1 MKKLRVNVGKGY
13 DILIEKGI
21 IEHTADYIKNVTG
34 AKKICLVS
42 DTNVY
47 KLYGDTVMSS
57 LKGAGY
63 DVFEYVYPAGEQS
76 KTTAT
81 VISMVE
87 YMAQNELTRND
98 LVVAL
103 GGGVCGDMAGFASAI
118 YLRGID
124 FVQIPTS
131 LLAQVDSSVG
141 GKTAVDLPQGKN
153 LCGSFHQP
161 VLVLIDTNTLDTLTP
176 HFYSDGMAEA
186 IKTGCIKSA
195 SLFEML
201 ESGDSNEVIDEVV
214 YQCVSIKAGVV
225 ERDEKEHG
233 ERALLNFGHTP
244 GHAIE
249 KLHNFS
255 TVSHGEAVGIGM
267 VIMAQAGEQNGITPV
282 GTADRIK
289 KVLEKYSLKTED
301 ENSLDEII
309 SAMNADKKRTGSSI
323 KFILLNSIGDA
334 FINEISYGDIPR
346 FFGLK

>member
-1 MKKLRVNVGKGY
+1 MKKLTVNVGKGY

-21 IEHTADYIKNVTG
+21 INHTVDYIKNVTK
-34 AKKICLVS
+34 AKKICLIS
-42 DTNVY
+42 DTNVFP
-47 KLYGDTVMSS
+47 LYGETVENS
-57 LKGAGY
+57 LLGGGY
-63 DVFEYVYPAGEQS
+63 EVYDYIYTAGEES

-87 YMAQNELTRND
+87 FMAQNEFTRND

-153 LCGSFHQP
+153 LCGAFHQP
-161 VLVLIDTNTLDTLTP
+161 VLVLIDTDTLTTLTP

-186 IKTGCIKSA
+186 IKTGCIKSE
-195 SLFEML
+195 SLFEL
-201 ESGDSNEVIDEVV
+201 IENNDSREIIDEIV
-214 YQCVSIKAGVV
+214 YRCVCIKAGVV

-249 KLHNFS
+249 
-255 TVSHGEAVGIGM
+255 
-267 VIMAQAGEQNGITPV
+267 
-282 GTADRIK
+282 
-289 KVLEKYSLKTED
+289 
-301 ENSLDEII
+301 
-309 SAMNADKKRTGSSI
+309 
-323 KFILLNSIGDA
+323 
-334 FINEISYGDIPR
+334 
-346 FFGLK
+346 